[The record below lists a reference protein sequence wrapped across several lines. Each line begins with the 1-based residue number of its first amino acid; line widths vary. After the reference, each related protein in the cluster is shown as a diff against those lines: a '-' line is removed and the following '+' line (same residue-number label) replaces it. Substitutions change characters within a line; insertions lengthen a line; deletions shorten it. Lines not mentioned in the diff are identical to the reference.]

1 MKKCNFLRLSIL
13 MLLMFSGLA
22 LSVQLTLGEQPILD
36 KIPQWVLNPTV
47 ENGIA
52 GADCVVLKGN
62 ILKAR
67 RQAQHGALFELAKQL
82 DGRINVLE
90 KAYGVEYEVIPDNPE
105 TVSKALT
112 NEKLHSVRFLK
123 SQRILI
129 PIGDGSL
136 AEHFCVLLALIP

>member
-1 MKKCNFLRLSIL
+1 

-22 LSVQLTLGEQPILD
+22 LSVQLTLGGQPILD

-52 GADCVVLKGN
+52 AADCVVLKGN

-82 DGRINVLE
+82 DGRLNVLE
-90 KAYGVEYEVIPDNPE
+90 KAYGVEYEVIPDNHE
-105 TVSKALT
+105 HEIVRQAIT